1 MQPTHASTDVN
12 MSAYTGTVPTDLPV
26 LPDLASCCSP
36 ASGGRIDDEA
46 AAALARMFKALSDPT
61 RVKLLSM
68 IAAADGQEA
77 CVCDL
82 TAPVG
87 LSQPTVSHHMKVLT
101 EAGLVE
107 REQRGRW
114 AYFGLVPGVLESL
127 AGALAPR
134 R

>member
-1 MQPTHASTDVN
+1 MPTE
-12 MSAYTGTVPTDLPV
+12 LPL

-36 ASGGRIDDEA
+36 ATDGRIDDA
-46 AAALARMFKALSDPT
+46 AAEALARMFKALADPT

-68 IAAADGQEA
+68 IAAAEGQEA

-101 EAGLVE
+101 DAGLVA

-114 AYFGLVPGVLESL
+114 AFFSVVPGILESL
-127 AGALAPR
+127 AAALAPVR
-134 R
+134 

>member
-1 MQPTHASTDVN
+1 MPTS
-12 MSAYTGTVPTDLPV
+12 LPV

-36 ASGGRIDDEA
+36 ATGGRIDDDA
-46 AAALARMFKALSDPT
+46 AEALARMFKALADPN

-68 IAAADGQEA
+68 VAAAADQEA

-87 LSQPTVSHHMKVLT
+87 LAQPTVSHHMKVLT
-101 EAGLVE
+101 EAGLVA
-107 REQRGRW
+107 REQRGKW
-114 AYFGLVPGVLESL
+114 AYFSLVPGVLDSL
-127 AGALAPR
+127 ADALSSR

>member
-1 MQPTHASTDVN
+1 MTIE
-12 MSAYTGTVPTDLPV
+12 LPL

-36 ASGGRIDDEA
+36 ATGGRIDDA
-46 AAALARMFKALSDPT
+46 AAEALARMFKALADPN

-87 LSQPTVSHHMKVLT
+87 LAQPTISHHMKVLAD
-101 EAGLVE
+101 AGLVA
-107 REQRGRW
+107 REQRGKW
-114 AYFGLVPGVLESL
+114 AYYSLVPGILESL
-127 AGALAPR
+127 ADALAPGR
-134 R
+134 

>member
-1 MQPTHASTDVN
+1 MPTE
-12 MSAYTGTVPTDLPV
+12 LPL
-26 LPDLASCCSP
+26 LPDLASCCAP
-36 ASGGRIDDEA
+36 VTGGRVDDEA
-46 AAALARMFKALSDPT
+46 AAALARMFKALADPN

-68 IAAADGQEA
+68 IAAAEGQEA

-87 LSQPTVSHHMKVLT
+87 LAQPTISHHMKVLAD
-101 EAGLVE
+101 AGLVA

-114 AYFGLVPGVLESL
+114 AYYSLVPGVLESL
-127 AGALAPR
+127 ANAVSPR